1 MDGTHRTHR
10 IVFGVSAHWSA
21 SYGRHASDGSDFLRT
36 LSALDHSS
44 PAFVKLSS
52 LWKDILHIFLVYK
65 VVKMLNSDSEEE
77 EIVVVSCLLAE
88 EEEQKVKKRK
98 TWTVS

>member
-1 MDGTHRTHR
+1 M
-10 IVFGVSAHWSA
+10 
-21 SYGRHASDGSDFLRT
+21 
-36 LSALDHSS
+36 
-44 PAFVKLSS
+44 KLSS

-98 TWTVS
+98 IEKAKEVNIGSSR

>member
-1 MDGTHRTHR
+1 M
-10 IVFGVSAHWSA
+10 
-21 SYGRHASDGSDFLRT
+21 
-36 LSALDHSS
+36 
-44 PAFVKLSS
+44 KLSS